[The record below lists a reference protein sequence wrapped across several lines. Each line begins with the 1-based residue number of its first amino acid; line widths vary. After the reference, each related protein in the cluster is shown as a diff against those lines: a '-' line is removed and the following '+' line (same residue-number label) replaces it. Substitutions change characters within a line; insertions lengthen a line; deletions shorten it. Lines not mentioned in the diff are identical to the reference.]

1 MTSPNLQRGLNLGL
15 ALLCLLGA
23 LLVALE
29 LGKWPFLG
37 SAPGSSGKATPK
49 TGVQKAPAKIHKA
62 GNPFARTPQASAL
75 PVTSP
80 ETGIT
85 VYGVIISPE
94 GSIVLARAGGEG
106 IKQFK
111 SGQSLGGFRIKE
123 VQADQLVLQKG
134 ENGATQTIRWL
145 KRDDYLNKPRPSPA
159 LPPSQ
164 GSITDLDRGKTQK
177 NPPPPGFHI
186 KPGSQEK
193 LDGGKR

>member
-1 MTSPNLQRGLNLGL
+1 MSSANLQRAINLSL

-23 LLVALE
+23 LLVILE
-29 LGKWPFLG
+29 LSKWPFWG
-37 SAPGSSGKATPK
+37 AAPGSADKVAPQSGSKHF
-49 TGVQKAPAKIHKA
+49 PAKAQKV

-94 GSIVLARAGGEG
+94 GSIVLARAGSEG

-123 VQADQLVLQKG
+123 VQADRLVLQKG
-134 ENGATQTIRWL
+134 ENGPTQTIRWL
-145 KRDDYLNKPRPSPA
+145 KREDYLSQPHPSPK
-159 LPPSQ
+159 LPPS
-164 GSITDLDRGKTQK
+164 RGQISTIESDKAPH
-177 NPPPPGFHI
+177 PPPPPPFNI
-186 KPGSQEK
+186 KPGPQQKFE
-193 LDGGKR
+193 GGNR